1 MTQIKLTPDE
11 SLALWQLF
19 EELFKLIQP
28 VFVVEQRGL
37 GHCQTLA
44 LVIRALREQYM
55 YTASFA
61 DQDKGDYI
69 NPRLETHL

>member
-1 MTQIKLTPDE
+1 MTQSKLTPDE

-19 EELFKLIQP
+19 EELSKLIQP

-44 LVIRALREQYM
+44 LVVRALREQHM
-55 YTASFA
+55 HTASFT
-61 DQDKGDYI
+61 DQDKGGYL
-69 NPRLETHL
+69 NTRLETHL